1 MNKTIIININGIIFH
16 IEEDAYEVLQTYM
29 TAVKKHF
36 GYSTDSNEIVGDI
49 ENRIAEMF
57 SERINAQKAVIT
69 MEDVNEVTAQMGTIS
84 DFEDY
89 DEDATDAAYQD
100 QLYTESRGFFRDPDD
115 KVIGGVCSGL
125 GHYFDLDAKWLRLI
139 FVIMFLAAGS
149 GILLYI
155 VLWILVPLART
166 RADKMSMRGEAPNLQ
181 NFKRKFDEEMGG
193 IRENFSVAGQR
204 ISPGL
209 KNTAR
214 KTGDAVGRAANV
226 IIKIV
231 GIFVIIGS
239 VMGLI
244 GSSVAL
250 AFFLSGSENF
260 FLDGF
265 PPARFVD
272 PSYYTP
278 FVWSVYLASIIP
290 LIALI
295 MVSVRM
301 ISNVKISKYLGYA
314 LLIIWLTS
322 LGFLIY
328 YGSVISMDHAV
339 DGAVVEEVD
348 LTPMPVYHLAMN
360 DVRTTMR
367 VSDSVTGAGQRISKK
382 VRVSKNSGFLD
393 IRPDIYIRK
402 AVVGSIPMMITR
414 FSAEGRNYEMA
425 TERAQHI
432 QYKAVQD
439 SNRIV
444 FDSHAFMGEADLYR
458 DQDVDIELNIPVGTR
473 LLIDN
478 DVLYRLSNV
487 SMDAFYEDLDDY
499 NDRPAQTE
507 WVMTENGLEYIPS
520 RIRPVAPE
528 VPPVPQAPQTPGA
541 ATDTAIVKRDSLL

>member
-69 MEDVNEVTAQMGTIS
+69 TQDVNEVTAQMGRIS
-84 DFEDY
+84 DFEDFN
-89 DEDATDAAYQD
+89 ESAEDAAYQD
-100 QLYTESRGFFRDPDD
+100 QLYTESRGLFRDPDD

-125 GHYFDLDAKWLRLI
+125 GYYFDLETKWFRLI
-139 FVIMFLAAGS
+139 FVLMVLLGGS
-149 GILLYI
+149 GFIVYL

-193 IRENFSVAGQR
+193 IRENFSAAGQR

-214 KTGDAVGRAANV
+214 KTGDAVGRFANL

-239 VMGLI
+239 VLGLI
-244 GSSVAL
+244 GATVAL
-250 AFFLSGSENF
+250 VFFLSGSENYF
-260 FLDGF
+260 IDGF

-272 PSYYTP
+272 PAYYTP
-278 FVWSVYLASIIP
+278 FVWVSYLASAIP
-290 LIALI
+290 MLALI
-295 MVSVRM
+295 LLSVRM
-301 ISNVKISKYLGYA
+301 ISDVKISKYLGYS
-314 LLIIWLTS
+314 LLIVWLTS
-322 LGFLIY
+322 LGFLVY
-328 YGSVISMDHAV
+328 YGSAISMDHAIN
-339 DGAVVEEVD
+339 GSVVEEVD
-348 LTPMPVYHLAMN
+348 LIPQPVYHLTMN
-360 DVRTTMR
+360 DVRTTTR
-367 VSDSVTGAGQRISKK
+367 VSDSVNSGGQRISKK
-382 VRVSKNSGFLD
+382 VRVSKKNAFID
-393 IRPDIYIRK
+393 IRPEIYVRK
-402 AVVGSIPMMITR
+402 LVAGGVPTMMTR
-414 FSAEGRNYEMA
+414 FSAEGRNYQMA

-432 QYKAVQD
+432 QYHAAQD

-444 FDSHAFMGEADLYR
+444 FDSHAFMGKGDLYR
-458 DQDVDIELNIPVGTR
+458 DQDVDVELNLPVGTR

-478 DVLYRLSNV
+478 EVLYHLSNV
-487 SMDAFYEDLDDY
+487 NMDAFHEDIEDY
-499 NDRPAQTE
+499 SNRPAQTE
-507 WVMTENGLEYIPS
+507 WVMTDNGLEYVPS
-520 RIRPVAPE
+520 RLA
-528 VPPVPQAPQTPGA
+528 PPVPEAPLAPEA
-541 ATDTAIVKRDSLL
+541 PVDTAIVKSDSLLKK